1 MADTLAA
8 ALIDWLT
15 AQSLCGT
22 PPAALLDGLCERMVA
37 GGVGLLRVS
46 VSTDVLHPTMDSS
59 GHTWQRTI
67 GIDATGFDRSRDVAN
82 DDAWLKSPFR
92 AVIEAGVPSLRLRL
106 DDGHVAGRF
115 PILDELRAD
124 GGTDYIAY
132 VVGLGGEATLG
143 AVDGVLAS
151 WLTDRPGGFSDAEL
165 ALIDR
170 VMPTLALVK
179 NAALSIETTRTLLDV
194 YLGRDAAQRVLSGNI
209 VRGQAEPI
217 TAVIWFSDLADFT
230 RIADTLPREQLLALL
245 NDYAEVIVPC
255 LERHGGHVLKFMG
268 DGMLAIFPGD
278 DVAGAARRALDAAQT
293 ARRAVAEVSA
303 RRAAA
308 ALATSD
314 LYLALHVGELL
325 YGNFGG
331 PARLDFTVLGP
342 AVNEASRIAALSR
355 TLDCKVILSSA
366 FAQALARPDALVSLG
381 RYALRGVASPQALF
395 TPDPTM
401 ADA

>member
-1 MADTLAA
+1 MADTFAA
-8 ALIDWLT
+8 SLIDWLT
-15 AQSLCGT
+15 AQSLRGT
-22 PPAALLDGLCERMVA
+22 PPMALLDGLCERMVA
-37 GGVGLLRVS
+37 GGVPLLRVS
-46 VSTDVLHPTMDSS
+46 LTTDVLHPTMDSS
-59 GHTWQRTI
+59 GHVWWRVS
-67 GIDATGFDRSRDVAN
+67 GVNATGFERSRNVAS
-82 DDAWLKSPFR
+82 DDAWLKSPFN
-92 AVIEAGVPSLRLRL
+92 ALLEAGRPSMRVRL
-106 DDGHVAGRF
+106 DDGDIAGRY
-115 PILDELRAD
+115 PILDELIEK
-124 GGTDYIAY
+124 GGTDYVAY
-132 VVGLGGEATLG
+132 VVGLSGDATMG

-151 WLTDRPGGFSDAEL
+151 WLTDRPDGFTGDDL

-230 RIADTLPREQLLALL
+230 RIADSLPREQLLALL
-245 NDYAEVIVPC
+245 NDYAEAIVAS
-255 LERHGGHVLKFMG
+255 LEGHGGNVLKFMG
-268 DGMLAIFPGD
+268 DGMLAIFPGSD
-278 DVAGAARRALDAAQT
+278 GAGAAARALAAAHD
-293 ARRAVAEVSA
+293 ARRAVAAVSA
-303 RRAAA
+303 RRGAAS
-308 ALATSD
+308 LAISD

-366 FAQALARPDALVSLG
+366 FAQALGRRDALVSLG
-381 RYALRGVASPQALF
+381 RYALRGVASPQELF
-395 TPDPTM
+395 TPDPTVG
-401 ADA
+401 A